1 MKDLTDRQRF
11 ALRESLCDVLSGYSE
26 GWSAS
31 SWDAEAVDDAR
42 KMVGR
47 ECDSYGERF
56 HGVTTFARHLNG
68 LVELLG
74 EWPVGYRGEG
84 GWEKVGL

>member
-1 MKDLTDRQRF
+1 MIDLTDRQRF

-31 SWDAEAVDDAR
+31 SWDDEAVAEARTFCLGNRQSAMHVKVYR
-42 KMVGR
+42 QMV
-47 ECDSYGERF
+47 
-56 HGVTTFARHLNG
+56 G

-74 EWPVGYRGEG
+74 EWPVGYRGQG
-84 GWEKVGL
+84 GWERIECES